1 MKIWAKELDSK
12 ILKFGQFGKT
22 DILYMETNSGG
33 LKDILLNQTFKHDNS
48 TLSSDL
54 TGYWISS
61 LVLVYV

>member
-1 MKIWAKELDSK
+1 MFKIQTKHPSWKYELKLDSK

-48 TLSSDL
+48 TLSSE
-54 TGYWISS
+54 
-61 LVLVYV
+61 